1 VGGKDDKIAKEN
13 DASEGTDCSSECNEA
28 DELDNECEGK
38 SARKASNHEVIQGR
52 KGHRREAVRATA
64 CDPRSD
70 CPSG

>member
-1 VGGKDDKIAKEN
+1 MGGKDDKIEKEN
-13 DASEGTDCSSECNEA
+13 DASVGTDCASECNEA

-38 SARKASNHEVIQGR
+38 SAKKTGNYKVIHGR